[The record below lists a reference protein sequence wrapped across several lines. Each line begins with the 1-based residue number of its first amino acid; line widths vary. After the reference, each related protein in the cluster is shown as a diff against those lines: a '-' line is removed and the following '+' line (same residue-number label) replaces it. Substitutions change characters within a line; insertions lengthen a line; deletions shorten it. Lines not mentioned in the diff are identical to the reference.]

1 VETTGIIGLAHR
13 GGLAHVGET
22 GRTSLAQLIEERA
35 GIELRSTPGD
45 LT

>member
-1 VETTGIIGLAHR
+1 M
-13 GGLAHVGET
+13 GEI